1 MLDSL
6 MSERPAT
13 RPAGNLPAAVTS
25 FIGRKREISDIRKS
39 LATSRLVTLT
49 GVGGVG
55 KTRLAIEA
63 ANESRKAF
71 ADGVWLADL
80 SAVNDSALVAR
91 TVANTLGIPD
101 QSTKSALDQLAEFL
115 ADRRTLLVLDNC
127 EHLVHACAVLAD
139 HLLRCCEGLR
149 ILTTSRQTLAITGER
164 IFTVPPLS
172 VPGPCESEEA
182 FAEYEA
188 PALFLDRAAAI
199 QPDLELPDGK
209 RETVARLCARL
220 DGLPLAIELA
230 ATRLRSLPIEQII
243 ERLEDR
249 FGLLTGGSRA
259 ALPRQR
265 TLRALIDWSYD
276 LCSPAERL
284 LWSRLSVFAGEF
296 DLAAA
301 EGVCAG
307 EDLPREDVLDLI
319 DRLVAQSILV
329 VTPSES
335 GPRYRLLETIRQY
348 GTEKLAE
355 SGEET
360 TLRRRHRD
368 FFLALGEGIA
378 ARWNGPGQE
387 AGLARLRAD
396 HRNLRAALE
405 WCASDPGSRREG
417 LALVAALRYHWCVDG
432 FLSEGRR
439 WLDRM
444 LALPGTSTVE
454 PELRAKA
461 LWVAAWATLL
471 QGDYDIVETR
481 LDECE
486 MFASEPA
493 TLGRMAGIR
502 GSLAHFRGDRTEAAQ
517 HFERSLAL
525 LSATTEQDGILL
537 NLFQLNILR
546 LNKPLDDGFDAGKE
560 AIALAERLGE
570 RCVRSYALWS
580 VGFES
585 WIRGDPASACEWVR
599 EALMIQRGF
608 NDHTG
613 VAIML
618 ELLAWIATDAGE
630 YRRSAR
636 LLGAVHALWQTL
648 GSSISAFGA
657 HLSHRHAHC
666 QWTTLRALR
675 TEAFQNAFAEGTR
688 MYRAEAICYA
698 LGEGT
703 GDHSPE
709 DTDRVLTPR
718 ERQVAELVTQG
729 LSNRKIA
736 ESLVVS
742 PRTVEGHVEHI
753 LAKLGFTSRAQIAAW
768 NAASTS
774 SSAHF

>member
-1 MLDSL
+1 
-6 MSERPAT
+6 MSERATT
-13 RPAGNLPAAVTS
+13 RPAGNLPASVTS
-25 FIGRKREISDIRKS
+25 FIGRKKEISDIRKS
-39 LATSRLVTLT
+39 LSTSRLVTLT

-63 ANESRKAF
+63 AYESRKAF
-71 ADGVWLADL
+71 ADGVWLVDL
-80 SAVNDSALVAR
+80 ATVNDSALVAR

-101 QSTKSALDQLAEFL
+101 QSTKSAPDQLTEFL

-149 ILTTSRQTLAITGER
+149 ILATSRQTLAITGER

-172 VPGPCESEEA
+172 VPDPRESEDVVDT
-182 FAEYEA
+182 YDA
-188 PALFLDRAAAI
+188 PALFFDRAAAI
-199 QPDLELPDGK
+199 QPDLELSDGK
-209 RETVARLCARL
+209 RHTVARLCARL

-230 ATRLRSLPIEQII
+230 ATRVRSLPVEQII
-243 ERLEDR
+243 ERLDDR

-259 ALPRQR
+259 AVPRQR

-319 DRLVAQSILV
+319 DRLVAQSILL
-329 VTPSES
+329 VTSSES

-348 GTEKLAE
+348 GAEKLAG

-368 FFLALGEGIA
+368 FFLALSEDIA
-378 ARWNGPGQE
+378 DHWNGPGQE

-396 HRNLRAALE
+396 HGNLRAALE

-417 LALVAALRYHWCVDG
+417 LAMVAALRYHWCADG

-444 LALPGTSTVE
+444 LALPPTSTVE

-471 QGDYDIVETR
+471 QGDHDVVEAR

-486 MFASEPA
+486 TLASEPA
-493 TLGRMAGIR
+493 TLGRMTSLR
-502 GSLAHFRGDRTEAAQ
+502 GSLAFFRGNRDEATRD
-517 HFERSLAL
+517 FERSLAL

-537 NLFQLNILR
+537 TLFQLNMIR
-546 LNKPLDDGFDAGKE
+546 ASDPLDDGFDAGKE

-570 RCVRSYALWS
+570 RSVRSYALWS
-580 VGFES
+580 VAFEA
-585 WIRGDPASACEWVR
+585 WVRGDAGSAGDWVR

-608 NDHTG
+608 NDHSG
-613 VAIML
+613 AAMMI
-618 ELLAWIATDAGE
+618 ELLAWMATDAGE
-630 YRRSAR
+630 YRRAAR
-636 LLGAVHALWQTL
+636 LLGAVHALFQTL
-648 GSSISAFGA
+648 GTSISAFGPQLA
-657 HLSHRHAHC
+657 QRHSHC

-675 TEAFQNAFAEGTR
+675 TEAFQSAFAEGTR
-688 MYRAEAICYA
+688 MYRSEAISYA
-698 LGEGT
+698 LGEGSH
-703 GDHSPE
+703 DHSPE

-729 LSNRKIA
+729 MSNRKIA

-774 SSAHF
+774 AGPRF